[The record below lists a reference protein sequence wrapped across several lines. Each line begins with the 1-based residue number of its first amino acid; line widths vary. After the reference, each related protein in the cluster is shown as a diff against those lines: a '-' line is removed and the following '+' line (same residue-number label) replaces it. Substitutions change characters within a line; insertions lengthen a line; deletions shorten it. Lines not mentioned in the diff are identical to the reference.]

1 MEQTMISL
9 EEKTTNLIN
18 EAIENVDRYIS
29 ISEENLELITGAT
42 VFIEGA

>member
-29 ISEENLELITGAT
+29 ISEENLELITGVT